1 MIFDHPVIRV
11 LKNIIHEYGRVRVIF
26 NNMVI
31 HVRTNKIYEEHAV
44 FLHLIDEGVHSTFV

>member
-31 HVRTNKIYEEHAV
+31 HVRANKIYEEHAV